1 MMLAPPSRAV
11 EQLGALLSHHT
22 GQELTESRR
31 WRIETSLRP
40 LLRARNMPSL
50 DALVQALDREPKG
63 PLLSQTLDAMLNH
76 ESSFFRDIG
85 VFRSLEQKILPQLAA
100 QSRDKVL
107 RIWCAGCSTGQ
118 EAYSLA
124 MMVQR
129 MEIFREWR
137 VTIRAT
143 DISEPAIN
151 TARQG
156 RYSHMDMQR
165 GLPIGELLRW
175 FEPVGNEWQIA
186 DEIRN
191 MVSFHA
197 DNLLASN
204 CVPGVFDLILCRNL
218 LFYFPESLRPRAR
231 DQLALR
237 ARAGTYLV
245 LGAGEL
251 LPPHDPLF
259 ANCRDMRCTYVA
271 GRLPKAAP
279 TA

>member
-1 MMLAPPSRAV
+1 MMIAPPSRAV

-40 LLRARNMPSL
+40 LLRARNIASL
-50 DALVQALDREPKG
+50 DALLLALEREPRG
-63 PLLSQTLDAMLNH
+63 ALLSETLDAMLNH

-85 VFRSLEQKILPQLAA
+85 VFRNLEEKILPQLAA
-100 QSRDKVL
+100 QSREKVL

-124 MMVQR
+124 MMVRR
-129 MEIFREWR
+129 MEILRGWR

-143 DISEPAIN
+143 DISEPAIM
-151 TARQG
+151 TAQQG
-156 RYSHMDMQR
+156 RYSRMDMQR

-175 FEPVGNEWQIA
+175 FEPVGADWQIA

-197 DNLLASN
+197 DNLLTSS

-218 LFYFPESLRPRAR
+218 LFYFPERLRPRAR

-237 ARAGTYLV
+237 ARAGSYLV

-251 LPPHDPLF
+251 LPGQDALF
-259 ANCRDMRCTYVA
+259 TNCRDMSCVYVA
-271 GRLPKAAP
+271 GRLPKAA
-279 TA
+279 